1 MIRLYRIARSSTET
15 RLTWQSTGE
24 HIEALRQ
31 ILNFTPKPSHRTELF
46 EQGYYAYVRGMQRE
60 RVEAAVLQYFRAHY
74 SPPQTELTIFQSKQQ
89 VGTQSS
95 ITDFCTSIESEIC
108 GHFRSK
114 GALVAEGG
122 LGYRIFSSRDEN
134 RRAVGRLNLRRGVEF
149 KLGVDDSNHLLLF
162 TDVTHQVE
170 RDGHL
175 LTELEL
181 RRQTDV
187 DLEKLFLMRKDFATL
202 DTDDLF
208 QLCNDFVE
216 RLPKTIKSEF
226 YVTSTQCS
234 ASDLGYETWLW
245 SHELSLEIEVGNN
258 RRVALAQSIS
268 EDPDLRVGLHTPPS
282 TNLLVFLLH
291 PSTRLAP
298 EFTQETW
305 TGVVNLMERNLVSMI
320 PNREVPIVP
329 ILYDDLNDTTAVT
342 GFIES
347 ATGNFSFA
355 TALFIL
361 VAPSESGS
369 GATVQRDIEISN
381 FTGKL
386 FQDIRKKN
394 RGSYTVT
401 LDWNVL
407 KSERDRRWAVE
418 NALLK
423 GLTVLGAVPWRI
435 IGVPFAGELTAQ
447 DVCFIGV
454 DVNIYRQVPVV
465 GGVIFDGYGIA
476 KGYHLVRLEE
486 PRGDHIGAHAL
497 ASLLGNLL
505 NHFTDMA
512 KTPPKHIVIHRDGR
526 IDNDDLEAANLLPK
540 HGFSVD
546 LVEIRKS
553 GAPRIRQLGNMV
565 GTPSRDIAVGN
576 LRSKEVFL
584 NTTLVINE
592 QLQNGRWVFPAPD
605 PLALNHRLGATP
617 LNIIAGQ
624 VYALTLAN
632 YNSYRRTNRL
642 PITTAYADAL
652 VNNAKLKPTE
662 LDFGK
667 RIDRNTVLYWL

>member
-1 MIRLYRIARSSTET
+1 MIRVYRIARSSVET

-24 HIEALRQ
+24 DIEALRQ
-31 ILNFTPKPSHRTELF
+31 ILNFTPRLSHRTELF
-46 EQGYYAYVRGMQRE
+46 EQGYYAYVRGIQRE
-60 RVEAAVLQYFRAHY
+60 RIEATALQYFRSHY
-74 SPPQTELTIFQSKQQ
+74 SPPEVELTVFQSKRQ
-89 VGTQSS
+89 VGTHIS
-95 ITDFCTSIESEIC
+95 ITEFCATIESDIC
-108 GHFRSK
+108 SHFRSK
-114 GALVAEGG
+114 GALVVEGG
-122 LGYRIFSSRDEN
+122 LGYRVFSNRDEN
-134 RRAVGRLNLRRGVEF
+134 RRSIGRLSLRRGVEF
-149 KLGVDDSNHLLLF
+149 KVAVDDSNHLLIF

-170 RDGHL
+170 ADGRL
-175 LTELEL
+175 LTEQEL

-187 DLEKLFLMRKDFATL
+187 DLDMLFLLRKDFATV

-208 QLCNDFVE
+208 KLCNDFVE
-216 RLPKTIKSEF
+216 RLPKTIKSDF
-226 YVTSTQCS
+226 IVASTPCR

-245 SHELSLEIEVGNN
+245 THELSLEIEVGSS

-268 EDPDLRVGLHTPPS
+268 EDPDLQTGLHTPPS

-291 PSTRLAP
+291 PSARLAP
-298 EFTQETW
+298 EFAQETW
-305 TGVVNLMERNLVSMI
+305 TDVVSLMERNLVSML
-320 PNREVPIVP
+320 PRREVHIVS
-329 ILYDDLNDTTAVT
+329 ILYDNLNDTASVT
-342 GFIES
+342 GSIEV
-347 ATGNFSFA
+347 ATKNNSSA

-361 VAPSESGS
+361 AAPTESAF
-369 GATVQRDIEISN
+369 GAAVQRDIEISN

-401 LDWNVL
+401 LDWNVVR
-407 KSERDRRWAVE
+407 SERDRRWAIE

-423 GLTVLGAVPWRI
+423 GITVLGAVPWRI
-435 IGVPFAGELTAQ
+435 SGIPFAEESTAQ

-476 KGYHLVRLEE
+476 KGYHLVQLEE
-486 PRGDHIGAHAL
+486 PHGDHIGARSL

-505 NHFTDMA
+505 NHFTDIA
-512 KTPPKHIVIHRDGR
+512 KAPPKHIVIHRDGR
-526 IDNDDLEAANLLPK
+526 VDDSDIEAASILPK

-553 GAPRIRQLGNMV
+553 GSPRIRQLGNTV

-576 LRSKEVFL
+576 LRSKEVIL
-584 NTTLVINE
+584 NTTLVLNE
-592 QLQNGRWVFPAPD
+592 QLQNGRWIFPAPD

-617 LNIIAGQ
+617 LKIIASQ

-652 VNNAKLKPTE
+652 VNNAKLKPGE
-662 LDFGK
+662 SDFGK
-667 RIDRNTVLYWL
+667 SIDRNTVIYWL